1 MTRRF
6 YTQGNGRQEKLKK
19 NESFIEVEVWDGE
32 EFYATAFGPRDY
44 VAIEVKNYARA
55 LSEHYGDDVRFMKVV
70 RTPITLE
77 EIAGE
82 EHEG

>member
-1 MTRRF
+1 MKEDETF
-6 YTQGNGRQEKLKK
+6 
-19 NESFIEVEVWDGE
+19 VEIQVWDGDE
-32 EFYATAFGPRDY
+32 LYATVFGPWDY
-44 VAIEVKNYARA
+44 AVIEAKNYAR
-55 LSEHYGDDVRFMKVV
+55 SIREHYGDDVRFMKVV